1 MQYTWESSEERKLA
15 PIRLSGSLMAQ
26 LISQLTFE
34 PLGLYGS
41 VSSLERNPVARAH
54 FSASAAASNF
64 DLKMKAAKTETK
76 QAGGAEAINED
87 ELYAAGFLLFSS

>member
-1 MQYTWESSEERKLA
+1 
-15 PIRLSGSLMAQ
+15 MAQ

-41 VSSLERNPVARAH
+41 VSSLERNPVARAQNLQ
-54 FSASAAASNF
+54 FLRTGRGPPNF